1 MKRNKSRKLN
11 KTTKQTG
18 NTRRNRRKR
27 TKRQKQLKVAG
38 WRGGKNRKENDLPHF
53 EITAKYYDN
62 NNKDDRKKEL
72 EINVSS
78 GFSNGDILSQVD
90 ELLAD
95 LSESHVD
102 SSKEPTQTTTTT
114 ITLNKKTEGN

>member
-38 WRGGKNRKENDLPHF
+38 WRGGKKSEEKENDLPHF
-53 EITAKYYDN
+53 KITATYYDN
-62 NNKDDRKKEL
+62 KNVDDRKKGL
-72 EINVSS
+72 EINVRS

-95 LSESHVD
+95 LLESHVD
-102 SSKEPTQTTTTT
+102 SSNEHTQTTTTT
-114 ITLNKKTEGN
+114 ITLNKETE